1 MGSSYTW
8 CNSYKLT
15 SFLHRRFLRDLTVK
29 KISLNVMVFHLT
41 T

>member
-15 SFLHRRFLRDLTVK
+15 PFLHHRFIRDLTVK
-29 KISLNVMVFHLT
+29 KIALNALVFHLIT
-41 T
+41 